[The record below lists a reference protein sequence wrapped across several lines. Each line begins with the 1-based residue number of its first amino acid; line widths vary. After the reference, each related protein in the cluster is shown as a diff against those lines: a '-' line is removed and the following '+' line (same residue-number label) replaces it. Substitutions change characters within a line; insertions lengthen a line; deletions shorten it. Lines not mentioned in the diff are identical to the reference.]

1 MSAQAQM
8 IASSTTRD
16 DPWLIDTARGVD
28 VLHEQDHAAEQA
40 LELGVV
46 AQVAVADDP
55 QFAARRQG
63 AGDALGIRFGA
74 ARVEHHGRR
83 IGPDQIRTAATD
95 PEFLAGVLDY
105 FLSDEPLL
113 IAFAKSEDINPA
125 EIQRARIAL
134 GGVWERDLP

>member
-1 MSAQAQM
+1 MKTGKVSLDKKDSA
-8 IASSTTRD
+8 R
-16 DPWLIDTARGVD
+16 R
-28 VLHEQDHAAEQA
+28 EAAEA
-40 LELGVV
+40 M
-46 AQVAVADDP
+46 AVAALTYLANEP
-55 QFAARRQG
+55 E
-63 AGDALGIRFGA
+63 ALGGFLATTG
-74 ARVEHHGRR
+74 

>member
-1 MSAQAQM
+1 MKTGKVSLDKKDSA
-8 IASSTTRD
+8 R
-16 DPWLIDTARGVD
+16 R
-28 VLHEQDHAAEQA
+28 EAAEA
-40 LELGVV
+40 M
-46 AQVAVADDP
+46 AVAALTYLANEP
-55 QFAARRQG
+55 E
-63 AGDALGIRFGA
+63 ALGGFLATTG
-74 ARVEHHGRR
+74 

-113 IAFAKSEDINPA
+113 IALAKCEDINPA